1 MSFQFDSVRL
11 KQRITDSLE
20 KIYTQADPKLLN
32 QYRSLIKKEVSFFR
46 RSYFAAFLLM
56 ELDQGGNQK
65 SFGGGTGTYRNN
77 PSRKY
82 QKSGQEGDDSR
93 SDRKPLPEEESARL
107 FVSIGRSR
115 RVFPREILGLIAAKT
130 SVSKDDIGAIRILDN
145 YSFVQ
150 VRTTVADDIIEALNG
165 KPFRGR
171 PLLVN
176 YARNRKDEAVEA
188 KPSQPDAEAPFEYAV
203 KPEAEAAMEPTARQ
217 ASPIEVSSDYAEPA
231 AGVPPLSDDDDPSD
245 REEEAE
251 SAADDSAQEED
262 DHPDKENI

>member
-20 KIYTQADPKLLN
+20 KIYTQADPKLLS

-65 SFGGGTGTYRNN
+65 SFGGGTGAYRNN

-82 QKSGQEGDDSR
+82 QKSGQEGDEAR
-93 SDRKPLPEEESARL
+93 SERKPLPEEESSRL
-107 FVSIGRSR
+107 FISIGRSR

-130 SVSKDDIGAIRILDN
+130 SVNKDDIGAIRILDN

-176 YARNRKDEAVEA
+176 YARNRKDEAA
-188 KPSQPDAEAPFEYAV
+188 DPTLSQPEHSAEGPLEYAAR
-203 KPEAEAAMEPTARQ
+203 PEAEAESSAVQAMP
-217 ASPIEVSSDYAEPA
+217 AE
-231 AGVPPLSDDDDPSD
+231 VPPLSDDEDLNDS
-245 REEEAE
+245 EEISETAVE
-251 SAADDSAQEED
+251 DSAQEED

>member
-1 MSFQFDSVRL
+1 MSFDSVRL
-11 KQRITDSLE
+11 KQRIADSLE
-20 KIYTQADPKLLN
+20 KIYTQADPKQLD

-65 SFGGGTGTYRNN
+65 SFGGGTGAYRNN

-82 QKSGQEGDDSR
+82 QKPSQEGDEAR
-93 SDRKPLPEEESARL
+93 SERKPLPEEESSRL

-130 SVSKDDIGAIRILDN
+130 SVGKDDIGAIRILDN

-150 VRTTVADDIIEALNG
+150 VRSTVADDIIEALNG

-176 YARNRKDEAVEA
+176 YARNRKDEAAEPRPSHQNADAPLEYASKPETEA
-188 KPSQPDAEAPFEYAV
+188 ESDALPDAEI
-203 KPEAEAAMEPTARQ
+203 TA
-217 ASPIEVSSDYAEPA
+217 DYGEPA
-231 AGVPPLSDDDDPSD
+231 VDVPPLSDEEYPSDDD
-245 REEEAE
+245 EASE
-251 SAADDSAQEED
+251 SAGDDSAQEED
-262 DHPDKENI
+262 DHPDKEDI